1 MSNLNQIGEKSCFYF
16 KYPGNEQSLTSSRTE
31 EWRIKAMDSA
41 YLLIIDNSPDHA
53 QVVNSF
59 LRNSGLAVRV
69 ISASNSSE
77 LEDALREKSPFLILI
92 GTRLPSSMKIGQIL
106 QTANQSKTPV
116 ALQVIPEET
125 AILDAAIA
133 THPLLVINAED
144 NDQLMQV
151 VKQHMSG
158 GKSAREHEDLSH
170 KLEEL
175 QHRYD
180 LLLDSARDSI
190 AYIHE
195 GLHVYANRA
204 YLDLLQVTT
213 PDEIEGLSLLELMN
227 PDEGTDLKKLLRD
240 MNQDIFPEDTLAVTI
255 NTPGGKTLKA
265 DLTFSPARFNGEQCI
280 QMMVREQDANLVL
293 QEELDRLRSTD
304 QLTQMVNRKTFTAR
318 LSALIAEDQQEGSR
332 GAVLYIETDGI
343 SDLQQNLGMDGID
356 TYIMDLANIISGC
369 IEPTDLPAR
378 FSDHGFAVLIKRDNK
393 SALQETGDDIIEN
406 YANHIIDLGE
416 QTKTASCSIGMA
428 TLGSLTRDAEEVL
441 VHARTAFKQAA
452 QKGNR
457 LVRFKPALTT
467 VSSGEADRDW
477 VERIRYALNNHDFY
491 TVQQSI
497 VDLEGENEGLFENR
511 TFMREEEGDTP
522 AAEFMLAAERN
533 ELGSTIDRHVIPQL
547 MLAIA
552 GTGDKHIFSLSNNS
566 ILDFSFPNWFQ
577 RMLAETEVEGSQL
590 ILQVSAISAE
600 SNLKP
605 TRRIIDELQDMGCA
619 FVLSEFDND
628 RRTIQ
633 LLEHLPVNMV
643 KLRPGLA
650 QGLSTNTTNQET
662 IRAVVRA
669 VEPYEITIV
678 ADEVQDASDLAV
690 LWQCGVKL
698 VTGDFLNEA
707 PQVVGQ

>member
-1 MSNLNQIGEKSCFYF
+1 
-16 KYPGNEQSLTSSRTE
+16 
-31 EWRIKAMDSA
+31 MDSA
-41 YLLIIDNSPDHA
+41 YLLVIDNSPDHA
-53 QVVNSF
+53 QIINSF
-59 LRNSGLAVRV
+59 LRNAGIAVRV
-69 ISASNSSE
+69 VNASGFHE
-77 LEDALREKSPFLILI
+77 LEEVLKEKLPFLILI
-92 GTRLPSSMKIGQIL
+92 GTQLPASVKIGQIM
-106 QTANQSKTPV
+106 QVADQYSTPV
-116 ALQVIPEET
+116 VLQLEPEDTTNIE
-125 AILDAAIA
+125 AAIA
-133 THPLLVINAED
+133 THPLLVINAEE

-158 GKSAREHEDLSH
+158 GTTAREYDELSL

-175 QHRYD
+175 RHRYD

-195 GLHVYANRA
+195 GLHIYANRA
-204 YLDLLQVTT
+204 YLELLQVKSR
-213 PDEIEGLSLLELMN
+213 DDIEGLSLLDLMTVN
-227 PDEGTDLKKLLRD
+227 EGIDLKKLLRD
-240 MNQDIFPEDTLAVTI
+240 MNQDVFPEDTLAVTI
-255 NTPGGKTLKA
+255 TTPGNKA
-265 DLTFSPARFNGEQCI
+265 IKAELAFSPARYNGEQCI

-304 QLTQMVNRKTFTAR
+304 HLTQMINRHTFTAR
-318 LSALIAEDQQEGSR
+318 LSALIEKEKNDDFTH
-332 GAVLYIETDGI
+332 AVLYIETDGI
-343 SDLQQNLGMDGID
+343 LDMEQDLGIDSID
-356 TYIMDLANIISGC
+356 TYILDLSNVITSC
-369 IEPTDLPAR
+369 LEESDLPAR
-378 FSDHGFAVLIKRDNK
+378 FSDHGFAVLIKRDKK
-393 SALQETGDDIIEN
+393 SALQELGDCILDN
-406 YANHIIDLGE
+406 YANHIIDLGDK
-416 QTKTASCSIGMA
+416 TITASCSIGMA

-441 VHARTAFKQAA
+441 AHARTAFKQASA
-452 QKGNR
+452 EGNA

-467 VSSGEADRDW
+467 VHSGEAERDW

-522 AAEFMLAAERN
+522 ASEFMLAAERN
-533 ELGSTIDRHVIPQL
+533 DLGSTIDRHVIPQL
-547 MLAIA
+547 MLAIT
-552 GTGDKHIFSLSNNS
+552 GTGDKHIISLSNNS
-566 ILDFSFPNWFQ
+566 ILDFSFTHWFE
-577 RMLAETEVEGSQL
+577 RMLKETEVVGSQL
-590 ILQVSAISAE
+590 ILQLSAISAE

-605 TRRIIDELQDMGCA
+605 TRRIIDELKELGCG

-633 LLEHLPVNMV
+633 LLEHLPVSMV

-650 QGLSTNTTNQET
+650 QGLSSNTANQE
-662 IRAVVRA
+662 IVRAVVRA
-669 VEPYEITIV
+669 IESYDITII